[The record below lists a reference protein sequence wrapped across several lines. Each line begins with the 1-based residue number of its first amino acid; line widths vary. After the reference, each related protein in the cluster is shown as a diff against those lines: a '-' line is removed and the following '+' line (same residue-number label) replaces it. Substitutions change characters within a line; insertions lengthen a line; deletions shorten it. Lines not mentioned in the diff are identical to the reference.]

1 MSFVVRRILV
11 PVDFSECSRTALNVA
26 WEWAQ
31 LLGASVDLLHVW
43 TVPSF
48 IPPGMTVMGLGP
60 TEQSLLEL
68 IRTRTDDEMRKFVS
82 EAEARGIKIHA
93 ASSEPG
99 VAAKVIVERAE
110 TGDYDLIAMGTHGRS
125 GIEHALLGSVTER
138 VVRRSH
144 RPVLTVRG

>member
-1 MSFVVRRILV
+1 MPVAVRRILV
-11 PVDFSECSRTALNVA
+11 PVDFSECSRTALGVA

-31 LLGASVDLLHVW
+31 MLGGTIDVLHVW

-82 EAEARGIKIHA
+82 EAEARGIAINA

-99 VAAKVIVERAE
+99 VAAKAIVERAE